1 MWLRFRH
8 QGTRSIS
15 GFGSGLGCG
24 FDSPDS
30 DSDSGSGQ
38 EVCRISWTMA
48 GGASVVA
55 RRDGTRMSLGIGEI
69 MHGRIVGAF

>member
-24 FDSPDS
+24 FGSPG
-30 DSDSGSGQ
+30 SDSGSGQ